1 MFIES
6 PRFPTGISYGASG
19 GPNYSTDIVVV
30 NSGYE
35 SRNQNWSM
43 PLAAY
48 DVAHGVKS
56 QAQMNELIA
65 FFRNCKGRMNA
76 FRFKDF
82 TDFTTREG
90 QGVLVATDMMGVW
103 QLTKQYITGD
113 QTEYR
118 TITKPV
124 IDTVTIGGVGSYE
137 VDYTTGLLTKTGGAD
152 PTGWTGE
159 FDVPVRFDTDSM
171 KVAVENYN
179 AYTWGQIPVV
189 EIRI

>member
-82 TDFTTREG
+82 TDFTIREG
-90 QGVLVATDMMGVW
+90 QGVLVATEMMGVW

-118 TITKPV
+118 TISKPV

-137 VDYTTGLLTKTGGAD
+137 VDYTTGLLTQTGGAD